1 MSLITSTALIP
12 IGFHGVSDVIA
23 GCLLGSLLLTATLV
37 CADVWAEAAASGVES
52 GCRRRRTG
60 ARPGL
65 GAGDS
70 SDRSAARHGR
80 LPLPTLGASV
90 SHCRRRP
97 QGRLVGCGRAGSGYI
112 SRTGLRWAPFRGHR
126 ATAAGRRPV
135 GTPSA
140 QWDPVAGQTAFVL
153 GGGGLLGAAE
163 VGMLQALTD
172 RAVRPELV
180 LGSSVGAINGAA
192 FAADPSAETVAR
204 LAELWSEL
212 GTADV
217 FASSLFGQLRTLARS
232 RTHLHSNDRL
242 RALVDRHAAGRSIE
256 DLAVP
261 FQCVAASIERGR
273 GHWFDRGP
281 LTDAVLASCAVPGL
295 LPPVL
300 IDGEHYL
307 DGGLVDSLPLG
318 RAVALGATTIFV
330 LHVGRIER
338 PLQMPRWPWEVALVA
353 FEVARRHR
361 FVEDVHNLPASVR
374 VHVLPTGDEG
384 TPLATLRYRDSG
396 SVATRIARART
407 ATADYL
413 AGALPAPAAAAPD
426 RAQDAAA
433 AVDAR

>member
-1 MSLITSTALIP
+1 MT
-12 IGFHGVSDVIA
+12 
-23 GCLLGSLLLTATLV
+23 
-37 CADVWAEAAASGVES
+37 
-52 GCRRRRTG
+52 
-60 ARPGL
+60 
-65 GAGDS
+65 
-70 SDRSAARHGR
+70 
-80 LPLPTLGASV
+80 
-90 SHCRRRP
+90 
-97 QGRLVGCGRAGSGYI
+97 
-112 SRTGLRWAPFRGHR
+112 
-126 ATAAGRRPV
+126 
-135 GTPSA
+135 TPSA
-140 QWDPVAGQTAFVL
+140 QTRPAGGKTAFVL

-172 RAVRPELV
+172 RSLRPELV

-192 FAADPSAETVAR
+192 FAADPTSETVAR

-212 GTADV
+212 GNADV
-217 FASSLFGQLRTLARS
+217 FASSLFGQIRTLLS
-232 RTHLHSNDRL
+232 TRTHLHGNERL
-242 RALVDRHAAGRSIE
+242 RALLDGLAAGRSIE

-261 FQCVAASIERGR
+261 FQCVAASIESGR

-338 PLQMPRWPWEVALVA
+338 PLELPRWPWEVALVA

-361 FVEDVHNLPASVR
+361 FVEDLNNLPDSVR

-384 TPLATLRYRDSG
+384 TPLAKLRYRDSS
-396 SVATRIARART
+396 SVADRIARART
-407 ATADYL
+407 ATERYL
-413 AGALPAPAAAAPD
+413 AAALPSANRPD
-426 RAQDAAA
+426 DVASFADR
-433 AVDAR
+433 R